1 MSRSLIS
8 ALVLLAALLVLFI
21 LVPGVLLVLFAGA
34 LLAVALRA
42 LAVPIAD
49 RLGIGEG
56 WGVMIVSLLALVL
69 LGLAFWF
76 ASDALSA
83 QADSFRQQLPGL
95 VDSVQERLS
104 RYGWGRWLI
113 EQVDPRRLIPSG
125 DTAGTAATYA
135 VSGLGGL
142 LGGLGDVVL
151 ILLLGLYLA
160 SAPGPYRKA
169 ATSLLAP
176 AARPRFLALLDEA
189 GQSLRGWLLGQLF
202 AMTVTGV
209 FIGSGLWALG
219 VPLAGLLG
227 LIAAIFAFIPLYRPA
242 DLGGAGAAG
251 GAGPGSVAGALGDR
265 ALRDLVHGRGQP
277 AHADGAEPD
286 RTSAAGLSAGRA
298 GTDGIGLRA
307 DRRGAGRPL
316 RRAGAGGGEG
326 RLRRRLGGGRGARQA
341 ARARRQG
348 RLRRRAQRDA
358 APGRIQA
365 AS

>member
-160 SAPGPYRKA
+160 SAPGPSRKA

-227 LIAAIFAFIPLYRPA
+227 LIAAIFAFIPYIGPLISVVPA
-242 DLGGAGAAG
+242 LL
-251 GAGPGSVAGALGDR
+251 VALGQDPSLVPWVIGLFVTSFTVEGNLLTPMVQSR
-265 ALRDLVHGRGQP
+265 TAHLPPAYLLGAQALMGSGFGLIGVALAAPFAALVLVAVKVGYVEGWVEAEGRGKLRGP
-277 AHADGAEPD
+277 DGRED
-286 RTSAAGLSAGRA
+286 
-298 GTDGIGLRA
+298 
-307 DRRGAGRPL
+307 
-316 RRAGAGGGEG
+316 
-326 RLRRRLGGGRGARQA
+326 
-341 ARARRQG
+341 
-348 RLRRRAQRDA
+348 
-358 APGRIQA
+358 
-365 AS
+365 